1 MDAMVTMRT
10 RWVTIA
16 LLLAS
21 TCVVRASHAAPPP
34 APIDLRATDVPLD
47 AGGVIKLEWTV
58 PAPAPGVNIDSFVV
72 ERTLSADEAKPL
84 RIAERRAVMEAELK
98 RLLAEG
104 VAPEQARTQA
114 LEHAHRTV
122 PTPPQRAAPETRWIE
137 VSVLPAGAPGTDA
150 TEVIDGLDP
159 YADYLFRVGSRS
171 ADGATV
177 FGSATER
184 LRGSPGL
191 FLGKRIFL
199 LGWVAIIS
207 GAVIAFILLARGGM
221 PMKIRR
227 IAALEAVDEAVGRA
241 TEMGRTVLFIPG
253 IQDMDNVQTI
263 AGITILSRVAKT
275 VAEYDATIEVPT
287 ARSLTMQASRE
298 AVQASYMQAG
308 RSESFNPD
316 AINYVTDEQF
326 GFVAYVGGR
335 MVREKPAACFYM
347 GCFFAESLILA
358 ETGNS
363 IGAIQIAGTAE
374 SSQLPFFVAA
384 CDYTLIGEEFFAAS
398 AYLSG
403 EPDQIGSIKGQ
414 DVGKALAIAVIV
426 IASLALA
433 IQALATQFVPRG
445 GSTAMAALAEFAG
458 FVASGIRMTLN
469 S

>member
-1 MDAMVTMRT
+1 MMLA
-10 RWVTIA
+10 A
-16 LLLAS
+16 LVS
-21 TCVVRASHAAPPP
+21 TAAFADSVVPHAPG
-34 APIDLRATDVPLD
+34 DLRAVSPRFG
-47 AGGVIKLEWTV
+47 AGGEIELSW
-58 PAPAPGVNIDSFVV
+58 VNPPSD
-72 ERTLSADEAKPL
+72 SADGVTYVIGRSMTESEAKSAQL
-84 RIAERRAVMEAELK
+84 ERRKAAYERHYG
-98 RLLAEG
+98 RLIGEG
-104 VAPEQARTQA
+104 MAPEQARTA
-114 LEHAHRTV
+114 AATLAHEEV
-122 PTPPQRAAPETRWIE
+122 PPHSPAAMANDW
-137 VSVLPAGAPGTDA
+137 VSVGSVPLEGPAARQSFLVT
-150 TEVIDGLDP
+150 GLDP
-159 YADYLFRVGSRS
+159 EQSYRFQVLPQRLGGPAPIVEPS
-171 ADGATV
+171 APVRPA
-177 FGSATER
+177 
-184 LRGSPGL
+184 PGL

-199 LGWVAIIS
+199 LGWIAIIS

-221 PMKIRR
+221 PMRIRR

-241 TEMGRTVLFIPG
+241 TEMGRPVLFIPG

-263 AGITILSRVAKT
+263 AGITVLSRVAKT

-287 ARSLTMQASRE
+287 ARSLAMQASRE
-298 AVQASYMQAG
+298 AVQASYMEAG

-316 AINYVTDEQF
+316 VINYITDEQF

-403 EPDQIGSIKGQ
+403 EPDQLGSIKGQ

-426 IASLALA
+426 ITTACLSIVAVVDASGRGLWIGSVARSVASL
-433 IQALATQFVPRG
+433 
-445 GSTAMAALAEFAG
+445 
-458 FVASGIRMTLN
+458 IRMTLT

>member
-1 MDAMVTMRT
+1 MATLIISCALTLMATMSAMAADVP
-10 RWVTIA
+10 
-16 LLLAS
+16 LAPES
-21 TCVVRASHAAPPP
+21 VRV
-34 APIDLRATDVPLD
+34 TDVPLD
-47 AGGVIKLEWTV
+47 AGGALEFTWIVPSSAAQGSIKSFLIRRSMSKSEIAAQRLDQRKTV
-58 PAPAPGVNIDSFVV
+58 YES
-72 ERTLSADEAKPL
+72 TLTKL
-84 RIAERRAVMEAELK
+84 T
-98 RLLAEG
+98 AEG

-114 LEHAHRTV
+114 AMRAESEV
-122 PTPPQRAAPETRWIE
+122 PTPAADAPLALTWTDVIE
-137 VSVLPAGAPGTDA
+137 VPAGAPGAAMST
-150 TEVIDGLDP
+150 TVTSLDP
-159 YADYLFRVGSRS
+159 EVESRFQIVSRAPDGGSTAS
-171 ADGATV
+171 PP
-177 FGSATER
+177 TEAI
-184 LRGSPGL
+184 RGTPGI

-199 LGWVAIIS
+199 AGWIVVIS
-207 GAVIAFILLARGGM
+207 GAVIAFILLARSGM
-221 PMKIRR
+221 PMRIRR

-241 TEMGRTVLFIPG
+241 TEMGRSVLFIPG

-263 AGITILSRVAKT
+263 AGITVLSRVAKT

-287 ARSLTMQASRE
+287 SRSLAMQAARE

-316 AINYVTDEQF
+316 VVSYITDEQF

-414 DVGKALAIAVIV
+414 DVGKALAIAVILIGAV
-426 IASLALA
+426 IGIALA
-433 IQALATQFVPRG
+433 ISPTPALKSA
-445 GSTAMAALAEFAG
+445 AG
-458 FVASGIRMTLN
+458 FLRMLLSN
-469 S
+469 